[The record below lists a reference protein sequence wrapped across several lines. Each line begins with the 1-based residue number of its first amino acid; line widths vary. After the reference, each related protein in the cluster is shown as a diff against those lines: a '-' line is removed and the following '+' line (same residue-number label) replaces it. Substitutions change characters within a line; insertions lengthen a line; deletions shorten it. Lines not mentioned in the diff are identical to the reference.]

1 MTSPAGAILNAFVKL
16 SLGGRGTTT
25 YLTVLVAITICG
37 GGGGSGSGSGGGTS
51 AVTTTFRV
59 TFDATPTGTFGM
71 IKSALN
77 VPSLAVP
84 SGGWPS
90 SRKGRFCCEPK
101 VPTTVTLV
109 KTSKFLMDTKTE
121 FVVSVIMMVPSG
133 GDTLTCGAGGG
144 V

>member
-1 MTSPAGAILNAFVKL
+1 MTSPSGAILNAFVKL

-37 GGGGSGSGSGGGTS
+37 GGGGSGSGYGGGTS

-59 TFDATPTGTFGM
+59 TLDATLTGTFGM

-77 VPSLAVP
+77 VQVLTIR

-90 SRKGRFCCEPK
+90 SRKGRFCGDPE
-101 VPTTVTLV
+101 VPITERLV
-109 KTSKFLMDTKTE
+109 KTSK
-121 FVVSVIMMVPSG
+121 VVSE
-133 GDTLTCGAGGG
+133 
-144 V
+144 